1 MANKE
6 VKLLQLVR
14 KWGTQVMPLF
24 AVLAGCDT
32 VHMRGFGPA
41 VALAIMQGTAKQA
54 GSTELTVERLE
65 ATARRLSG
73 QKKLHGASVPADFCA
88 QLRYGLAV
96 FSEQVVFDPITE
108 TDMPLSSV
116 GEDEPPYPLP
126 FYTPPE
132 HCGDLA
138 TGETTVQLGE
148 EQVSMLIAVATPR
161 MRPPAAEWYGVKF
174 CSASPRKEEP
184 AASAAVACAAAAV
197 VTKSGAASRPVASV
211 EPARTSQLC
220 IVLCVS
226 LRLQADALI
235 ETLGRCSVISHCS
248 TVPVNI
254 PRSMTRP

>member
-1 MANKE
+1 MAA
-6 VKLLQLVR
+6 LLHARARDAKPRVSRVSLHPR
-14 KWGTQVMPLF
+14 GADKTSTWPL
-24 AVLAGCDT
+24 
-32 VHMRGFGPA
+32 
-41 VALAIMQGTAKQA
+41 
-54 GSTELTVERLE
+54 
-65 ATARRLSG
+65 
-73 QKKLHGASVPADFCA
+73 
-88 QLRYGLAV
+88 
-96 FSEQVVFDPITE
+96 
-108 TDMPLSSV
+108 
-116 GEDEPPYPLP
+116 
-126 FYTPPE
+126 
-132 HCGDLA
+132 
-138 TGETTVQLGE
+138 
-148 EQVSMLIAVATPR
+148 VSMLIAVATPR

-235 ETLGRCSVISHCS
+235 ETLGRCSVVSHCS